1 MGSLGLSSDGAA
13 YRSRG
18 YQLEMLEASRKE
30 NIIVAMDTG
39 SGKTHMHVY
48 SAILRIIDELE
59 NCNSPD
65 KVKKL
70 IWFLAPTVALS
81 LQQHEVITSQIL
93 SVKTKV
99 LTGLDNV
106 DRWTEQG
113 VWDKV
118 LKDVRVVVSTYAVL
132 ADALGHGFVRMSR
145 LALLIFDEAHHCT
158 RRHPANKIMQN
169 HYHPTLLRS
178 GPNAVPRILGLT
190 ASPVVRSS
198 QNELELVHLPREKC
212 LQKLTTFP
220 RTIESNLNAVCKT
233 PRVHR
238 SELLENTH
246 RPHLER
252 VNYIPFDEAQYGF
265 GSRLLSSLIECCR
278 AYNIEDDPWIDSLR
292 SKSQAV
298 ELAKALTTGK
308 TFCSEQLRIFQARSR
323 HIYEEL
329 GGWAADFFIG
339 ASIDQLERS
348 IQDTSEMSHLD
359 REERIYLLEL
369 LHAIPAPNLDEESYH
384 ISIKLE
390 MLINFLEKT
399 DRPGFS
405 GLLFAKQRATVS
417 VLARI
422 LSLHPKTRDRFQCAA
437 FVGWSSDRNRKGC
450 LGDLLHRDMQRD
462 TLEEFRA
469 GRKNLIVA
477 TDVLEEGI
485 DISACSL
492 VICFDKP
499 ANLKSFVQRRGRA
512 RHKESTFAIMISN
525 DDELLSLHKWQE
537 LEQAMIKAYQD
548 DERQRRDA
556 YELEA
561 TQEVVKERLLVEK
574 TSALLTAD
582 DAVQHLHHFCDVL
595 PVDEYSDNRPMFS
608 FEENSMGLLLGT
620 VTLPNSVHPTV
631 RRISG
636 KSWWQTERAARKE
649 TAFQAYKALYFYGLV
664 NDNLL
669 PLTRKPELRFSEQ
682 TTLPSII
689 PAAEQYDPYVELAQ
703 GWAAGQL
710 CQTRLKICSNGSV
723 DNDLA
728 VSLILPRLTP
738 TLHPITLYWE
748 PETSLQVYFDPQISA
763 FETTAETLDQMRRI
777 TALYLQAPSSRQRGD
792 DRDFVALF
800 VPDISHEQ
808 LGEWLSAYEGK
819 EPALEVY
826 SGDPTSPPTGIVR
839 DQSKFSEPRTFIKW
853 IVPAEVTKSSP
864 IEIECS
870 SLPRRRNFLQ
880 VQAINI
886 AEDAEA
892 DAPKKSY
899 FVPASACII
908 DKLPAKQA
916 LFGLFI
922 SAILDRLE
930 ASLVAHRLNDTILK
944 GVGIQNIDHVITAI
958 SAPIA
963 QASTNYQRYEFFGD
977 SVLKFTVSCQLFFR
991 NTNWH
996 EGYLS
1001 ESRDKLIQNTR
1012 LARAALD
1019 TGIDCFVLT
1028 SRFTPRKWVAP
1039 LIRNKLE
1046 PSTAKRNISTK
1057 VLADVVESLI
1067 GAAYI
1072 DGGIRK
1078 AQACLH
1084 RFLPEID
1091 LFTNDIS
1098 PLILPAGKGVSN
1110 LINHHQL
1117 AGLIGYTFKD
1127 PALLTE
1133 ALTHASCEYDTST
1146 QSYQRL
1152 EFLGDAVL
1160 DMVVMVVIAAHPVEM
1175 DQGPMTLLKHS
1186 VVNAN
1191 LLAFFCMELSA
1202 PDDPTNIGKTKHVQ
1216 HCDQIHLWRFLRSHG
1231 PNITLAKKACLERH
1245 AGLRGEIRDALE
1257 HGSQYPWELFA
1268 RLRADKFL
1276 SDIIE
1281 SVLGAIF
1288 IDCGGDLDVCH
1299 AFVERIG
1306 LVWYIQRVIADGVN
1320 VVHPRNIAQNMVK
1333 GAGTL
1338 VFKRKRV
1345 ESGGVATYRCSAV
1358 VNQTEIALVEGCASA
1373 EEAEVKVANVAIE
1386 HLTFHPVV

>member
-1 MGSLGLSSDGAA
+1 MDCTGLSSDGAA

-39 SGKTHMHVY
+39 SGKTHI
-48 SAILRIIDELE
+48 AILRIIDELE
-59 NCNSPD
+59 NCDSPE
-65 KVKKL
+65 KL

-81 LQQHEVITSQIL
+81 LQQYEVISSQIL

-113 VWDKV
+113 IWDKV

-132 ADALGHGFVRMSR
+132 ADALGHGFIRMSR
-145 LALLIFDEAHHCT
+145 LSLLIFDEAHHCT

-169 HYHPTLLRS
+169 HYHPTLLRL

-198 QNELELVHLPREKC
+198 QNELE
-212 LQKLTTFP
+212 
-220 RTIESNLNAVCKT
+220 TIESNLNAICKT

-238 SELLENTH
+238 TELLENTN
-246 RPHLER
+246 RPCLER
-252 VNYIPFDEAQYGF
+252 VNYISFDEAQYGF

-278 AYNIEDDPWIDSLR
+278 AYNIEDDPWVKSLR
-292 SKSQAV
+292 SKNQTV
-298 ELAKALTTGK
+298 ELTKALTAGK

-329 GGWAADFFIG
+329 GGWAADFFIS
-339 ASIDQLERS
+339 ASIDQLQGS
-348 IQDTSEMSHLD
+348 IQDASEKSHLD
-359 REERIYLLEL
+359 QMERIYLLEL
-369 LHAIPAPNLDEESYH
+369 LRAMPAPGLAESDH
-384 ISIKLE
+384 VSIKLE
-390 MLINFLEKT
+390 MLINFLEKM
-399 DRPGFS
+399 DGPGFS

-437 FVGWSSDRNRKGC
+437 YVGWASDRSRNGC
-450 LGDLLHRDMQRD
+450 LGDLLRRDMQRD
-462 TLEEFRA
+462 TLDEFRA

-477 TDVLEEGI
+477 TEVLEEGI

-512 RHKESTFAIMISN
+512 RHRESTYAIMISN
-525 DDELLSLHKWQE
+525 EDELLSLHKWQQ

-548 DERQRRDA
+548 DERRRREL

-561 TQEVVKERLLVEK
+561 TDEDVKDILWVEK
-574 TSALLTAD
+574 TSARLTAD
-582 DAVQHLHHFCDVL
+582 DAVQHLHHFCALL
-595 PVDEYSDNRPMFS
+595 PFDEFCDNRPMFS
-608 FEENSMGLLLGT
+608 FEENSVGLLLGT

-631 RRISG
+631 RRTTG
-636 KSWWQTERAARKE
+636 RSWWRTERAARKD
-649 TAFQAYKALYFYGLV
+649 TAFQAYKALHSYGLV

-669 PLTRKPELRFSEQ
+669 PLTRKPELRFTEQ
-682 TTLPSII
+682 ATLPSII
-689 PAAEQYDPYVELAQ
+689 QAAEQYDPFVELAQ
-703 GWAAGQL
+703 GWSSRQL
-710 CQTRLKICSNGSV
+710 CQTRLKIYSNGSV
-723 DNDLA
+723 DEDLA
-728 VSLILPRLTP
+728 ISLILPRLTP
-738 TLHPITLYWE
+738 TPQPIPLYWE
-748 PETSLQVYFDPQISA
+748 PETAMKLYFDPQMTD
-763 FETTAETLDQMRRI
+763 FEAAVETLDQMRKI

-800 VPDISHEQ
+800 VPDISHER
-808 LGEWLSAYEGK
+808 LGEWLAVYEGK
-819 EPALEVY
+819 ESALEAY
-826 SGDPTSPPTGIVR
+826 LRDPNSPPMGIIR
-839 DQSKFSEPRTFIKW
+839 DQSKFSEPRTFSRW
-853 IVPAEVTKSSP
+853 IVPAEVSKSSP

-870 SLPRRRNFLQ
+870 SLPRRRNLLQ
-880 VQAINI
+880 VRAMNI
-886 AEDAEA
+886 AEDGEA
-892 DAPKKSY
+892 DASKKSY
-899 FVPASACII
+899 VLPASACII

-944 GVGIQNIDHVITAI
+944 GIGIQNIDHVITAI

-991 NTNWH
+991 NTKWH

-1019 TGIDCFVLT
+1019 TGIDCFILT
-1028 SRFTPRKWVAP
+1028 SRFTPRKWAAP
-1039 LIRNKLE
+1039 LIRNKLDA
-1046 PSTAKRNISTK
+1046 STAKRNISTK

-1067 GAAYI
+1067 GAAYV

-1098 PLILPAGKGVSN
+1098 PVILPEGKGVSN
-1110 LINHHQL
+1110 LINHHRL
-1117 AGLIGYTFKD
+1117 AGLIGYTFQE

-1160 DMVVMVVIAAHPVEM
+1160 DMVVMAVIAAHPVEL

-1191 LLAFFCMELSA
+1191 LLSFFCMELCA
-1202 PDDPTNIGKTKHVQ
+1202 PDEPSHVTQ
-1216 HCDQIHLWRFLRSHG
+1216 IANGDINLVPHYDQIHLWRFLRSHG
-1231 PNITLAKKACLERH
+1231 PNIKSAREACLERH
-1245 AGLRGEIRDALE
+1245 QGLRGEIRDALE
-1257 HGSQYPWELFA
+1257 HGTQYPWELFA

-1288 IDCGGDLDVCH
+1288 IDCGGDLNVCH

-1345 ESGGVATYRCSAV
+1345 ESGGVATYRCSAI

-1373 EEAEVKVANVAIE
+1373 EEAEVKVANVAIG
-1386 HLTFHPVV
+1386 HLTLHPVVST

>member
-30 NIIVAMDTG
+30 NIIVA
-39 SGKTHMHVY
+39 
-48 SAILRIIDELE
+48 
-59 NCNSPD
+59 
-65 KVKKL
+65 L

-198 QNELELVHLPREKC
+198 QNELE
-212 LQKLTTFP
+212 
-220 RTIESNLNAVCKT
+220 TIESNLNAVCKT

>member
-1 MGSLGLSSDGAA
+1 MGSTGPSSDAA

-18 YQLEMLEASRKE
+18 YQLEMLDASRKE

-39 SGKTHMHVY
+39 SGKTHI
-48 SAILRIIDELE
+48 AILRIIDELE
-59 NCNSPD
+59 KSNSTD
-65 KVKKL
+65 KL

-158 RRHPANKIMQN
+158 RNHPANKIMQN
-169 HYHPTLLRS
+169 HYHPTLLRL

-190 ASPVVRSS
+190 ASPVVRST
-198 QNELELVHLPREKC
+198 QNEL
-212 LQKLTTFP
+212 Q
-220 RTIESNLNAVCKT
+220 TIEFNLNAVCKT

-238 SELLENTH
+238 TELLENTH

-252 VNYIPFDEAQYGF
+252 VNYISFDEAHYGF

-278 AYNIEDDPWIDSLR
+278 AYNIEEDPWIESLR
-292 SKSQAV
+292 SRDQTA
-298 ELAKALTTGK
+298 ELTRALTTGK
-308 TFCSEQLRIFQARSR
+308 TFCSEQLRTFQARSR

-329 GGWAADFFIG
+329 GGWAADFFIS
-339 ASIDQLERS
+339 ASIDQLQRS
-348 IQDTSEMSHLD
+348 IQDASEMSHLD
-359 REERIYLLEL
+359 QVERIYLLEL
-369 LHAIPAPNLDEESYH
+369 LHAMPAPDLADESNH
-384 ISIKLE
+384 VSIKLE
-390 MLINFLEKT
+390 MLLNFLEKM

-405 GLLFAKQRATVS
+405 GLLFVKQRATVS

-437 FVGWSSDRNRKGC
+437 YVGWASDRSRKGC
-450 LGDLLHRDMQRD
+450 LGELLHRDMQRY
-462 TLEEFRA
+462 TLDEFRA

-485 DISACSL
+485 DLSACSL
-492 VICFDKP
+492 VICYDRP

-512 RHKESTFAIMISN
+512 RHRESTYAVMVSN
-525 DDELLSLHKWQE
+525 EDELLNLHKWQE
-537 LEQAMIKAYQD
+537 LEKAMIKAYQD
-548 DERQRRDA
+548 DERQRRKA
-556 YELEA
+556 SELEA
-561 TQEVVKERLLVEK
+561 NEENVKERLWVER

-608 FEENSMGLLLGT
+608 FEENGEGLLLGT

-631 RRISG
+631 RRTTG
-636 KSWWQTERAARKE
+636 KSWWRTERAARKE
-649 TAFQAYKALYFYGLV
+649 TAFQAYKALHSYGLV

-682 TTLPSII
+682 TTLPSIVQ
-689 PAAEQYDPYVELAQ
+689 AAEQYDPYVELAQ
-703 GWAAGQL
+703 GWALGQL
-710 CQTRLKICSNGSV
+710 CQTRLKIYRNGTV
-723 DNDLA
+723 DEDLA

-738 TLHPITLYWE
+738 MPHPIPLYWD
-748 PETSLQVYFDPQISA
+748 PETSLKLYFDPQMPA
-763 FETTAETLDQMRRI
+763 FETTPEKLDQMRKI

-800 VPDISHEQ
+800 VPDISHEH
-808 LGEWLSAYEGK
+808 LGEWLAMYEGK
-819 EPALEVY
+819 EAALELY
-826 SGDPTSPPTGIVR
+826 SRNPTLPPTGIVR
-839 DQSKFSEPRTFIKW
+839 DQSKYSEPRTFSRW
-853 IVPAEVTKSSP
+853 IVPAEVSKSAP
-864 IEIECS
+864 IEMECS
-870 SLPRRRNFLQ
+870 SLPRRRNLLQ
-880 VQAINI
+880 VRPINVPEDGE
-886 AEDAEA
+886 AE
-892 DAPKKSY
+892 APKKSY
-899 FVPASACII
+899 VLPAVACVI

-944 GVGIQNIDHVITAI
+944 GVGIHNIDHVITAI

-991 NTNWH
+991 NTKWH

-1019 TGIDCFVLT
+1019 TGIDSFILT
-1028 SRFTPRKWVAP
+1028 SRFTPRKWAAP

-1067 GAAYI
+1067 GAAYV

-1078 AQACLH
+1078 AQSCLH

-1098 PLILPAGKGVSN
+1098 PLILPPGKGVSN
-1110 LINHHQL
+1110 LINHSRL
-1117 AGLIGYTFKD
+1117 AGLIGYTFQD

-1133 ALTHASCEYDTST
+1133 ALTHASCEYDTSI

-1160 DMVVMVVIAAHPVEM
+1160 DMVVMAVIAAHPVEM

-1191 LLAFFCMELSA
+1191 LLAFFCMELCA
-1202 PDDPTNIGKTKHVQ
+1202 PDEPSHTTQFVNGEVNLVPHY
-1216 HCDQIHLWRFLRSHG
+1216 DQIHLWRFLRSHG
-1231 PNITLAKKACLERH
+1231 PNIKSAREACLERH
-1245 AGLRGEIRDALE
+1245 QALRGEIRQALE
-1257 HGSQYPWELFA
+1257 HGTQYPWELFA

-1386 HLTFHPVV
+1386 HLTLQPVVST